1 MSIVFAGLT
10 ATILFSCN
18 KVENATE
25 VIEANAVSSHKVVT
39 KAFGDKTP
47 SILCYV
53 ETNDV
58 NPLNARCCRL
68 PGGEPF
74 VDCVVLF
81 SANIHKTTV
90 SGATQPTLYFNPEL
104 TPIMQGYSTYIQPLQ
119 NDGINVLLGVLG
131 DWVSLGL
138 SNMTTTQA
146 EQFATILA
154 YTVDT
159 YGLDGVSF
167 DDEYSGTNSIVSGS
181 YSTIINKYRAL
192 RPNDIIH
199 VFDWG
204 GTSYISSTA
213 AAEIDY
219 AGHGYFYYYYYR
231 PYSYSNITGMDA
243 DRWSPISLQLG
254 TTYTTA
260 QLSTITSN
268 VADAV
273 DDEYGNILLFNLRK
287 CSDVCP
293 KPVFQAIADGAD
305 WGDLYCLEID
315 EDKPS
320 PVSGG
325 YTITYA
331 MATAN

>member
-1 MSIVFAGLT
+1 MNCVFAGLA
-10 ATILFSCN
+10 ATVLFSCN
-18 KVENATE
+18 KTESPE
-25 VIEANAVSSHKVVT
+25 VIETETVSSHKVIT
-39 KAFGDKTP
+39 KALGDKTP
-47 SILCYV
+47 SIVCYV

-74 VDCVVLF
+74 IDCVVLF
-81 SANIHKTTV
+81 ASNIHKQTV
-90 SGATQPTLYFNPEL
+90 SGAVQPTLYFNPEL
-104 TPIMQGYSTYIQPLQ
+104 TPIMQGHSTYIQPLR

-131 DWVSLGL
+131 DWVNLGL

-154 YTVDT
+154 YVVNE

-181 YSTIINKYRAL
+181 YSTIINKYREL

-204 GTSYISSTA
+204 GTNYISSA
-213 AAEIDY
+213 AASNIDY
-219 AGHGYFYYYYYR
+219 AGHGYFYYNYYR
-231 PYSYSNITGMDA
+231 PYNYSSITGMDA

-254 TTYTTA
+254 NTYSTP

-268 VADAV
+268 VEDAV
-273 DDEYGNILLFNLRK
+273 VDGYGNLLLFNLRR

-293 KPVFQAIADGAD
+293 KPVFQAIADGAE
-305 WGDLYCLEID
+305 WGTLYCLEID

-320 PVSGG
+320 PVPGG
-325 YTITYA
+325 CTITLA